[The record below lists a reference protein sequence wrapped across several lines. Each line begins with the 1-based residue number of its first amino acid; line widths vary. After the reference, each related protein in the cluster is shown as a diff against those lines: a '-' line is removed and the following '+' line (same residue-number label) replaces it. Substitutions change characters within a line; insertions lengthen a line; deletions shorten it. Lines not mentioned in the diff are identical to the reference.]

1 MRDFKSIFIFGFI
14 FLLFSCSGKEDI
26 YKIKVASS
34 APLEEPGSQALLK
47 FTKMV
52 NERSNGRIEAKL
64 YANGT
69 LGNNRDVSEGL
80 LIGTIEMQM
89 ASSSPLAVFVPSLNI
104 FEMPFLF
111 ENNAHMFAVLDSD
124 IGNKYRSDFEAA
136 GFHLLGYFTFG
147 VRHIMTTNKPL
158 NVITDL
164 NGLKIRT
171 MESKPHLDSFKA
183 FGASPLPMA
192 YSELYTGLETGIIDG
207 AEAANSNYYSKK
219 FYEVAPYWAQIGWL
233 RLVAPVIMSK
243 VFYDGLPRDLQHIVN
258 QTLGELIFYER
269 ELYTDIS
276 KNRLE
281 QLKELGV
288 IITYPDPEPFRT
300 ASQDVYKEW
309 ADKVGGW
316 ELIKKIQ
323 NFNYLR

>member
-1 MRDFKSIFIFGFI
+1 MVAANFRINPSNIFMYYSLQILRSIIYTGITIF
-14 FLLFSCSGKEDI
+14 LFSCSVKENI
-26 YKIKVASS
+26 YKLKIASS
-34 APLEEPGSQALLK
+34 APLEEPGSQALLT
-47 FTKMV
+47 FTKLV
-52 NERSNGRIEAKL
+52 NERSQGRIEAKL

-124 IGNKYRSDFEAA
+124 IGNQYRSDFEAA

-147 VRHIMTTNKPL
+147 VRHIMTTTKPI
-158 NVITDL
+158 NAITDL

-288 IITYPDPEPFRT
+288 IITYPDPKPFRT
-300 ASQDVYKEW
+300 AS
-309 ADKVGGW
+309 
-316 ELIKKIQ
+316 
-323 NFNYLR
+323 

>member
-1 MRDFKSIFIFGFI
+1 MRDIKSIFIFGFI

-124 IGNKYRSDFEAA
+124 IGNQYRSDYDHVELSVTRDIFTPLTIAVRATEEDGAREYRPTLTQSVINWNVLKDEE
-136 GFHLLGYFTFG
+136 GNNGRINLSLGHRIEYRYYETDG
-147 VRHIMTTNKPL
+147 VDANWRYRGIAKLGL
-158 NVITDL
+158 NVLDDVNIWAKVQPRFEFGEGKEDDFKIDDIK
-164 NGLKIRT
+164 NQVGLQAR
-171 MESKPHLDSFKA
+171 
-183 FGASPLPMA
+183 
-192 YSELYTGLETGIIDG
+192 
-207 AEAANSNYYSKK
+207 
-219 FYEVAPYWAQIGWL
+219 
-233 RLVAPVIMSK
+233 
-243 VFYDGLPRDLQHIVN
+243 
-258 QTLGELIFYER
+258 
-269 ELYTDIS
+269 
-276 KNRLE
+276 
-281 QLKELGV
+281 
-288 IITYPDPEPFRT
+288 
-300 ASQDVYKEW
+300 
-309 ADKVGGW
+309 
-316 ELIKKIQ
+316 
-323 NFNYLR
+323 